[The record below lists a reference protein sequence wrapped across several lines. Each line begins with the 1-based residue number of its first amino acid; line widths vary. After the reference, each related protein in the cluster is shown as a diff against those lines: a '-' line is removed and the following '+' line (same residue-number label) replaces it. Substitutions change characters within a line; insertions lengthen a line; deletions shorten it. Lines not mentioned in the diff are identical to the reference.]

1 MAALQRE
8 IRTAA
13 GEICLP
19 QELSLAGLPGPLRQ
33 RLAEGALLLLL
44 GKNPREGC
52 TGAEKRI

>member
-19 QELSLAGLPGPLRQ
+19 RELSLAGLPGPLRQ
-33 RLAEGALLLLL
+33 RLAEGAILLLL
-44 GKNPREGC
+44 GKIPGEGC
-52 TGAEKRI
+52 ARAEKRV